1 MKILFS
7 YFIQHYKLSFV
18 ILIAGLLLGVSGLMN
33 LRREAR
39 PPVDFARVIV
49 TTVHPGASS
58 EEIEELITNKLE
70 QRLQNINGIRKSNS
84 ISSPGLSQIILY
96 LDLDNID
103 TEKVVAEIHWAIQS
117 TNDLP
122 ADLLET
128 TTVTH
133 VKAAE
138 IPIMSIAV
146 IGPDQKRSRIAY
158 ELKTL
163 LQNLPDIANIQL
175 SGFQKRE
182 FQILLNPKKAIE
194 QSISLSEVVKAVQ
207 AHSQDIS
214 AGTIRSQKT
223 QNFVRVFG
231 KIKKAKELENIV
243 VRSNFY
249 GKQILIKDIAVVK
262 DAEEDQTS
270 SFLVKDQAAVLLMIS
285 KKEKADMLKAIQ
297 QIEVF
302 INDYKKTMDQELNIV
317 TLFDESEKTKK
328 RLNIVTSNALFGLV
342 LVLLILLLCLPGW
355 LGIATAFSLPF
366 SILATI
372 ALIASMGVTFNVITT
387 CAFVICIGMLVD
399 NSIVISEN
407 YAQLRS
413 RNIVPHQAALQSVME
428 LWRPVV
434 ATTVT
439 TVLAFL
445 PMLLTKG
452 IMGQFIRWMPIVVSI
467 ALMISLAEAFFLLPC
482 RLRFTVSA
490 KKKRKDSIWFLK
502 IKELFERFMLKAL
515 ERKYLS
521 VFVVISI
528 VIASSAVSYFQNR
541 FILFPK
547 ENVEMYNALFE
558 LKKDLSLKEMEK
570 RAIQLEKQKRQLL
583 GEDNIQRSHISI
595 NSLTGV
601 GSLTTE
607 VHEQV
612 AKKWDHKDILKK
624 LRTLDSSPFTKLRFD
639 AFRLG
644 PPVGRPVEL
653 ILFSQNELQLN
664 QAVEEILK
672 ELTSM
677 EGLLNIEDGRDYS
690 GPEYAVYPDASAL
703 SRLRLD
709 TKSVGLALKASLQGS
724 IIGEITEKGESFYI
738 RAKYSNEGRSS
749 MDLLKYINILT
760 PDGRQIPMNN
770 VVKWKK
776 TERGS
781 EIKKHYSFTPS
792 VTLYADVDLNK
803 TTSIVANSAIQKQM
817 VKIQKKY
824 PAVSYKQ
831 AGEHESTKE
840 SISSLIQAMI
850 LVVFGIFSVL
860 LLMFNSFSIS
870 LLILSNVFLGLVG
883 ISWAFLL
890 HSKPL
895 SFSTMVGTVGLAGVV
910 INAAIILVS
919 FIEKRRK
926 ETTEK
931 NLNKILAKAA
941 ADRMRPIFI
950 TSATTVLGLFPTSY
964 GIGGHD
970 SFLLPVTL
978 ALTWGLISGTLLTL
992 VWTPC
997 GYAIILEISN
1007 WLKKKIN
1014 RR

>member
-1 MKILFS
+1 MRILFF
-7 YFIQHYKLSFV
+7 YFIQHYRLSFV
-18 ILIAGLLLGVSGLMN
+18 ILIAGLLLGVSGLVN

-39 PPVDFARVIV
+39 PPVDFARVII

-58 EEIEELITNKLE
+58 EEIEEQITNKLE
-70 QRLQNINGIRKSNS
+70 QRFQNISGIRKSYS
-84 ISSPGLSQIILY
+84 VSSPGLSQITLY

-103 TEKVVAEIHWAIQS
+103 TEKVITEIHWAIQS

-122 ADLLET
+122 ADLLEA

-146 IGPDQKRSRIAY
+146 IGPDQKRSRVAY

-163 LQNLPDIANIQL
+163 LQNLPDIANIQM

-194 QSISLSEVVKAVQ
+194 QSISLSEVIKAVQ

-214 AGTIRSQKT
+214 AGTILSQKN

-231 KIKKAKELENIV
+231 KIKKAKELEDIV
-243 VRSNFY
+243 IRSNFY

-270 SFLVKDQAAVLLMIS
+270 SFFVKDKAAVLLMIN
-285 KKEKADMLKAIQ
+285 KKEKIDMLKAIQ
-297 QIEVF
+297 QIELF
-302 INDYKKTMDQELNIV
+302 ISDYKKTMDQKINIV
-317 TLFDESEKTKK
+317 TLFDESKKTKK
-328 RLNIVTSNALFGLV
+328 RLNIVTSNAFFGLV
-342 LVLLILLLCLPGW
+342 LVLFILLLCLPGW

-372 ALIASMGVTFNVITT
+372 ALIASMGVTFNIITT
-387 CAFVICIGMLVD
+387 CAFIICIGMLVD

-413 RNIVPHQAALQSVME
+413 RNIAPHQAALQSVME

-434 ATTVT
+434 ATTIT

-452 IMGQFIRWMPIVVSI
+452 VMGQFIRWMPIVVSI
-467 ALMISLAEAFFLLPC
+467 ALMISLVEAFFLLPC

-490 KKKRKDSIWFLK
+490 KKERKDSVWFLK
-502 IKELFERFMLKAL
+502 IKKQFELFMLKVL

-521 VFVVISI
+521 LLIIVFIMIS
-528 VIASSAVSYFQNR
+528 SSAVSYFKNR

-547 ENVEMYNALFE
+547 ENVEMYNAFFE
-558 LKKDLSLKEMEK
+558 LKKDLSLGEMEK
-570 RAIQLEKQKRQLL
+570 RAIRLDKQKRELL
-583 GEDNIQRSHISI
+583 GEHNIQHSYITI

-607 VHEQV
+607 VHDHI
-612 AKKWDHKDILKK
+612 AKKWNHKDILKK

-653 ILFSQNELQLN
+653 ILFSNNEPQLN

-672 ELTSM
+672 ELNTV

-690 GPEYAVYPDASAL
+690 GPEYAVYPDAHAL
-703 SRLRLD
+703 SRIKLNI
-709 TKSVGLALKASLQGS
+709 KSVGLALKASLQGS

-738 RAKYSNEGRSS
+738 RVKYDNEGRSS

-760 PDGRQIPMNN
+760 PDGQRVPMYN

-776 TERGS
+776 MKRGS

-792 VTLYADVDLNK
+792 VTLYSDVDLSK
-803 TTSIVANSAIQKQM
+803 TTSILANTDIKKRM
-817 VKIQKKY
+817 EKIQRKY
-824 PAVSYKQ
+824 PSVSYTQ
-831 AGEHESTKE
+831 AGEQESTKE
-840 SISSLIQAMI
+840 SISSLVQAMI
-850 LVVFGIFSVL
+850 VVVFGIFAVL
-860 LLMFNSFSIS
+860 LLMFNSFSVS
-870 LLILSNVFLGLVG
+870 LLILSNVFLGFVG

-895 SFSTMVGTVGLAGVV
+895 SFSSMVGTVGLAGVV
-910 INAAIILVS
+910 INSAIILVS

-926 ETTEK
+926 EMTEK
-931 NLNKILAKAA
+931 RLNEILAKAA

-950 TSATTVLGLFPTSY
+950 TSTTTVLGLFPTSY

-970 SFLLPVTL
+970 SFLIPVTL

-992 VWTPC
+992 FWTPC
-997 GYAIILEISN
+997 GYAVIQEISN
-1007 WLKKKIN
+1007 WCKKKIKLK
-1014 RR
+1014 